1 MEGLKER
8 ERRILLYMKD
18 QIKAKGYPPTVREI
32 CQELHIKSTSTT
44 HKDIANLEKKGY
56 IRKDPS
62 KPRALMIMDPD
73 SLPESP
79 GSTVT
84 NTGPG
89 GITVPMAREN
99 AQVVDIPIVG
109 RIAAGTPILA
119 DQNVEDAFP
128 VPARYVSKGTHF
140 MLNVRGD
147 SMIEA
152 GIHDGDLIL
161 VEQQSV
167 ARNGDIVV
175 AMVNGMESEATVK
188 TFYKESDHIRLQPEN
203 AAMEPIRVKDVTILG
218 KVRGVFRYFN

>member
-73 SLPESP
+73 SLPENLS
-79 GSTVT
+79 STIST
-84 NTGPG
+84 TGPA
-89 GITVPMAREN
+89 GITLPMAREN
-99 AQVVDIPIVG
+99 AQVVDIPVVG

-119 DQNVEDAFP
+119 DQNVEDTFP

-161 VEQQSV
+161 VEQQNV

-203 AAMEPIRVKDVTILG
+203 SNMEPIRVKDVTILG

>member
-73 SLPESP
+73 SLPEGP
-79 GSTVT
+79 GSAVT
-84 NTGPG
+84 NTGPA
-89 GITVPMAREN
+89 GITLPIAREN
-99 AQVVDIPIVG
+99 PQVVDIPVVG

-119 DQNVEDAFP
+119 DQNVEDTFP
-128 VPARYVSKGTHF
+128 VPARYVSKGVHF

-161 VEQQSV
+161 VEQQNV

>member
-8 ERRILLYMKD
+8 ERKILLYMKD

-79 GSTVT
+79 GSTST
-84 NTGPG
+84 NTGPA
-89 GITVPMAREN
+89 GITLPMAREN
-99 AQVVDIPIVG
+99 AQVVDIPVVG

-119 DQNVEDAFP
+119 DQNVEDTFP

-161 VEQQSV
+161 VEQQNV

-203 AAMEPIRVKDVTILG
+203 STMEPIRVKDVTILG

>member
-62 KPRALMIMDPD
+62 KPRALMITDPD

-109 RIAAGTPILA
+109 RIAAGTPIMA
-119 DQNVEDAFP
+119 DQNVEDTFP

>member
-79 GSTVT
+79 SSTIST
-84 NTGPG
+84 TGPA
-89 GITVPMAREN
+89 GITLPMAREN
-99 AQVVDIPIVG
+99 AQVVDIPVVG

-119 DQNVEDAFP
+119 DQNLEDTFP
-128 VPARYVSKGTHF
+128 VPARYVSKGVHF

-161 VEQQSV
+161 VEQQNV

-203 AAMEPIRVKDVTILG
+203 STMEPIRVKDVTILG